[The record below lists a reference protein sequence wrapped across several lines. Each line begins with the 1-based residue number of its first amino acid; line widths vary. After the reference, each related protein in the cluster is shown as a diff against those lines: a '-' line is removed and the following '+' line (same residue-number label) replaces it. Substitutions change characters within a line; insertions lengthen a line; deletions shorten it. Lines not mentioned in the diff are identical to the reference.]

1 TKGGRQAKKGGR
13 EVRAM
18 SPGPLKRLL
27 RAGEFGLLRNAP
39 LFESNFFQVG
49 LGRVTNRV
57 HLITMGVACTAPS
70 AAMPD
75 TLLLAAPA
83 APPAEGLELLPLQ
96 CVNLAVQELSEERLQ
111 LCFHTGR
118 RVFLQL
124 CPGPGVQGLFLCW
137 AMLAG
142 VLHAPRA
149 PPLLNTHAEGAMP
162 MEGAS
167 STSEIEEDTRA
178 GIVLPTDQE
187 SSSAEMD
194 ETSPAASTPEVRSDT
209 GGGGGT
215 PLASKEWS

>member
-1 TKGGRQAKKGGR
+1 
-13 EVRAM
+13 M
-18 SPGPLKRLL
+18 
-27 RAGEFGLLRNAP
+27 
-39 LFESNFFQVG
+39 
-49 LGRVTNRV
+49 
-57 HLITMGVACTAPS
+57 S
-70 AAMPD
+70 AAVPC
-75 TLLLAAPA
+75 P
-83 APPAEGLELLPLQ
+83 LELGGSTPVTRFSSRLLPLQ